1 MSVKYIYHIIAFFL
15 LLVSPACHAGDTVAV
30 SSDTA
35 VHAFDFVPRIPEREQ
50 IESYLDEKDFQ
61 YGKEYK
67 PAAGEGF
74 FKRLWRSV
82 LDFIAQIFHA
92 VIYLP
97 LILRILFVV
106 ACLVVLF
113 IIATKTKLYRLFYED
128 RETKN
133 PEFSMV
139 DPLHEEYNFDEAV
152 SREVMQGNYRNAIRL
167 LHLKLLKELDSMEII
182 RISRDKTNRDYSLEI
197 GDANIRKEFAGL
209 TRIYNHIWYG
219 KYPLTGIDYESLAP
233 QFLRFTQMLHAGYE

>member
-1 MSVKYIYHIIAFFL
+1 MKYILHTIVFFL
-15 LLVSPACHAGDTVAV
+15 LLVSPVCLAGDTVAV

-35 VHAFDFVPRIPEREQ
+35 AYAFDFVPRIPEKEQ

-74 FKRLWRSV
+74 FQRLWRSI
-82 LDFIAQIFHA
+82 LNFMAQIFQA
-92 VIYLP
+92 VRYLP
-97 LILRILFVV
+97 LILKILFVV
-106 ACLVVLF
+106 ACLVVLY
-113 IIATKTKLYRLFYED
+113 IIATKTKLHRMFYEE
-128 RETKN
+128 REPLKT
-133 PEFSMV
+133 EFAMV
-139 DPLHEEYNFDEAV
+139 DPLHEEYNFDKVV
-152 SREVMQGNYRNAIRL
+152 SREVSLGNYRNAIRL
-167 LHLKLLKELDSMEII
+167 LHLKLLKELDSMGII

-197 GDANIRKEFAGL
+197 GDANIRKEFTGL

-233 QFLRFTQMLHAGYE
+233 QFLRFTKMLHADHE